1 MSLYEK
7 MFKILANDMKNN
19 EGEEDLTVVNASDLM
34 KTIMDD
40 ITLCSIVQEAQIYNE
55 EELVID
61 FCYQI
66 NQSPIKDQLDEEIFN
81 LVQNQIKM
89 IFQSDTDQGLRNSLL
104 ENINSFM
111 DVNGMIPLTEEE
123 FANAQVDENSF
134 EVNDQEF
141 CFSIKVIVEEE
152 QE

>member
-1 MSLYEK
+1 

>member
-1 MSLYEK
+1 

-19 EGEEDLTVVNASDLM
+19 KGEEDLTVVNASDLM
-34 KTIMDD
+34 KIIMDD

-89 IFQSDTDQGLRNSLL
+89 IFQSDTDQGLKNSLL

>member
-19 EGEEDLTVVNASDLM
+19 KGEEDLTVVNASDLM
-34 KTIMDD
+34 KIIMDD

-89 IFQSDTDQGLRNSLL
+89 IFQSDTDQGLKNSLL